1 MAGGRGYERKL
12 FRRESDLA
20 FYDDIRIPI
29 WVFDVVRHKIWWAN
43 RSALQFWRA
52 SSVEDLC
59 RRDFSSDSEMVRTRL
74 MQVVQNT
81 LPGEYASESWT
92 LYPHGH
98 PVTVVLDMQPV
109 RIEEGRDAVLI
120 QATTRL
126 DMESDPQFLRLFEA
140 ARYTSLMISCFAR
153 DGRCLSENPAAQA
166 AYDISLF
173 REKFAP
179 GGLKLRFSRQ
189 RDYRKVLSAIE
200 RGEDIAG
207 DFPMR
212 TAAGR
217 RWHHLDVRMGRDPVT
232 GERIAVVTEE
242 DIHARK
248 QALEELARVNRDLDR
263 RIAEQTRSL
272 HQALDAARQASKA
285 KSMFLAKMSH
295 ELRTPLNAIIGFSEM
310 IENEMLGPVQPPAY
324 KDYAEYIHQSGQYLL
339 ALISDILDLSKID
352 AGGMVLHEGAVDLRR
367 ILEESIELLAGRLKE
382 KNIELVKSSAGPSVP
397 FWGDGVRLRQ
407 IFINII
413 GNAVKFTPSG
423 GRIEITCRVT
433 DDGGIMVR
441 IADNGTGI
449 EASDLPKLFMPFTQG
464 AQDASQ
470 PQEGTGLGL
479 SIAKSLVELHDG
491 RIAVDSVYGEGTTVS
506 MIFPASRLNPVQKA
520 HSG

>member
-1 MAGGRGYERKL
+1 MVRGREHERKW
-12 FRRESDLA
+12 FRCGSDLA

-29 WVFDVVRHKIWWAN
+29 WVFDVVRHRIWWAN
-43 RSALQFWRA
+43 RAALQFWRA
-52 SSVEDLC
+52 DSVEDLC
-59 RRDFSSDSEMVRTRL
+59 RRDFSSDSDMVRTRL
-74 MQVVQNT
+74 LQVVQNT

-98 PVTVVLDMQPV
+98 PVTVILDMQPV
-109 RIEEGRDAVLI
+109 RIGEGRDAVLI

-140 ARYTSLMISCFAR
+140 ARYTSLMISCFSR

-173 REKFAP
+173 REKYAP
-179 GGLKLRFSRQ
+179 GGLKLRFLRQ
-189 RDYRKVLSAIE
+189 RDYQKVRAAIG
-200 RGEDIAG
+200 RAKDIAG

-217 RWHHLDVRMGRDPVT
+217 HWHHLDLRMGRDPVT
-232 GERIAVVTEE
+232 GERIAIITEE

-285 KSMFLAKMSH
+285 KSLFLAKMSH

-310 IENEMLGPVQPPAY
+310 IRNHVLGPVQPPAY
-324 KDYAEYIHQSGQYLL
+324 REYAGYIHQSGQYLL

-352 AGGMVLHEGAVDLRR
+352 AGGMELNEAVVDLYR
-367 ILEESIELLAGRLKE
+367 LAGESIELLSGKMAEKGIDLSEPRAGESL
-382 KNIELVKSSAGPSVP
+382 P
-397 FWGDGVRLRQ
+397 FRGDPVRLRQ
-407 IFINII
+407 IFINIL
-413 GNAVKFTPSG
+413 GNAVKFTPAG
-423 GRIEITCRVT
+423 GHIGMEIAYTDGEGVAIRIS
-433 DDGGIMVR
+433 
-441 IADNGTGI
+441 DNGPGI
-449 EASDLPKLFMPFTQG
+449 RDEDLPKLFTPFTQG
-464 AQDASQ
+464 IQDATQ

-491 RIAVDSVYGEGTTVS
+491 RIAVDSAHGAGTTVS
-506 MIFPASRLNPVQKA
+506 VFFPAARCHPERGEG
-520 HSG
+520 SG